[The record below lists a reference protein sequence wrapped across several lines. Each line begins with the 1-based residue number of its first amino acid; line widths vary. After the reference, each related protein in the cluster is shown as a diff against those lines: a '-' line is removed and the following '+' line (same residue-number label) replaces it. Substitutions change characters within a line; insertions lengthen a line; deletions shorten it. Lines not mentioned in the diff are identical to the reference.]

1 MPRVRLSENVRY
13 KRLIVNAYVFSPLF
27 RRIAYADFFA
37 LAVYSVSVGV
47 LFKPPGRRIGV
58 EHEHELGGRRTLKG
72 FVNDFVQSREIV
84 FAVTRPHRTRA
95 VHIVAAAVR
104 KTHKVY
110 VRAVHSGRVLRFE
123 NGFLLAKI
131 HHRRDFFA
139 VYDKLN
145 SAVLFFDMTFRQ
157 NDFFC
162 RYRDVFASDY
172 IAGISAVR
180 DFELF
185 GIELK
190 LITVRREIIGNF
202 HSVSD
207 DIILADN
214 PFGRFFA
221 RNERGNEPVFHN
233 FVFVG
238 DVFASEVY
246 LKGKILRYLFRY
258 MRVERKFE
266 RIARVYGFRYLRAL
280 YGKLRQ
286 RFRVLF
292 VNYFAPRHAR
302 RRADDERRFP
312 CGIVKVGFVPVI
324 AVELFFSRV
333 IRKNG
338 VVRRNAHFLSA
349 LQSEFEVEKKS
360 AVIRLVINAERK
372 RVFADNEVVFNM
384 RYENAC
390 P

>member
-1 MPRVRLSENVRY
+1 
-13 KRLIVNAYVFSPLF
+13 
-27 RRIAYADFFA
+27 
-37 LAVYSVSVGV
+37 
-47 LFKPPGRRIGV
+47 
-58 EHEHELGGRRTLKG
+58 
-72 FVNDFVQSREIV
+72 
-84 FAVTRPHRTRA
+84 
-95 VHIVAAAVR
+95 
-104 KTHKVY
+104 
-110 VRAVHSGRVLRFE
+110 
-123 NGFLLAKI
+123 
-131 HHRRDFFA
+131 
-139 VYDKLN
+139 
-145 SAVLFFDMTFRQ
+145 
-157 NDFFC
+157 
-162 RYRDVFASDY
+162 
-172 IAGISAVR
+172 
-180 DFELF
+180 
-185 GIELK
+185 
-190 LITVRREIIGNF
+190 
-202 HSVSD
+202 
-207 DIILADN
+207 
-214 PFGRFFA
+214 
-221 RNERGNEPVFHN
+221 
-233 FVFVG
+233 
-238 DVFASEVY
+238 
-246 LKGKILRYLFRY
+246 

-390 P
+390 PGVFAFVFKFRAVYVSRNDIVARNLNLS